1 MSQCQIVMYHYVRD
15 TSTTPYP
22 DIKALPTADFERQLD
37 GLQASFE
44 VLTYPQF
51 EQMLKGEIH
60 FDRPT
65 ALLTFDDGFID
76 NYEVVYPIFQR
87 RGISGVFFITSSTQD
102 SKPTLLNVHKTHFLL
117 AKMGATPFA
126 NAVESELK
134 RELEAETIAFPNQR
148 GLYRYDN
155 ADHRDVKR
163 LLNYEI
169 PFPLADRV
177 LSRLFASVIGEDE
190 SEFARGLYVSR
201 AQISEMAAGGM
212 TFGGHTRTHR
222 VLSRLSD
229 DEQYD
234 ELADGFTLI
243 RELTGQDSIPFCYP
257 YGHPQTYNQ
266 ATLEH
271 LSKLGYSTAFNTC
284 LLYTS
289 DAADE

>member
-126 NAVESELK
+126 NAVESE
-134 RELEAETIAFPNQR
+134 
-148 GLYRYDN
+148 
-155 ADHRDVKR
+155 
-163 LLNYEI
+163 
-169 PFPLADRV
+169 
-177 LSRLFASVIGEDE
+177 
-190 SEFARGLYVSR
+190 FARSLYVSR

-271 LSKLGYSTAFNTC
+271 LSKLGYSTAFNTVRRP
-284 LLYTS
+284 LET
-289 DAADE
+289 ADFERYALPRFDTRDLPPFVETTA